1 MPSLIYH
8 FVGTWNS
15 SHHNYKRAAKIM
27 DGHRSCCCCCWEQK
41 NISDIIRWR
50 DPFFI
55 FKKGLIMHTDKWA
68 ELMHL
73 HKELAMQNMRDVLK
87 DLFVRLSSR
96 IVPTPSLWSITGYCN
111 SQMISNYLCCWN
123 LELADFVDKGII
135 VVWHTIFGLDFSCFK
150 SKYILGLSTW
160 LLSFSSENSHFSTF
174 LF

>member
-1 MPSLIYH
+1 MTRPL
-8 FVGTWNS
+8 
-15 SHHNYKRAAKIM
+15 
-27 DGHRSCCCCCWEQK
+27 
-41 NISDIIRWR
+41 
-50 DPFFI
+50 FI

-87 DLFVRLSSR
+87 DLFVRLSNR

-111 SQMISNYLCCWN
+111 SQMIFNYLCCWN
-123 LELADFVDKGII
+123 LELNNCFCRQVDNCGMA
-135 VVWHTIFGLDFSCFK
+135 HNFGLDFSCFK